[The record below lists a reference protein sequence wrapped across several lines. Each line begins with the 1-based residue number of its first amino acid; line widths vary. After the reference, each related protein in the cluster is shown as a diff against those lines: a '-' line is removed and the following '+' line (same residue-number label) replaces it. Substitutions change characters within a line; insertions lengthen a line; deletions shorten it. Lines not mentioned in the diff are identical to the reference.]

1 MTPTGANLRILI
13 ADDNKALRC
22 ALARLLK
29 DRAQWEVCG
38 EAVDGADA
46 LEKAKEL
53 RPSLILL
60 DISMP
65 GMSGFET
72 ARMIRQQIPDAKI
85 LIMSQHDAARI
96 LPRALEAGARGCV
109 DKSRIS
115 TDLIPAI
122 RALVISDV

>member
-1 MTPTGANLRILI
+1 MRILI
-13 ADDNKALRC
+13 ADDSEALRC

-29 DRAQWEVCG
+29 DRVHCEVCG

-72 ARMIRQQIPDAKI
+72 ARMIREQVPDVKI
-85 LIMSQHDAARI
+85 IIMSQHDAAQMMPGAI
-96 LPRALEAGARGCV
+96 NAGAQGCV
-109 DKSRIS
+109 DKSRLS

-122 RALVISDV
+122 QAIGMSDV